1 MPAHA
6 PILIMA
12 IGNPSRGDD
21 AIGPLLLDA
30 FAQWLAQQT
39 PAMRDRIE
47 LLQEQQLM
55 VEHVADLSLRQRVL
69 IVDAAAQ
76 SSPQAISLTTV
87 APNAPRPQMPGHQMA
102 PEQLLSWYQH
112 LHQTPPPPCQCLT
125 IRGEQFEL
133 GAALSPEVR
142 AVQDE
147 ALARLISWAQLAAQD
162 VEATHA

>member
-1 MPAHA
+1 MPAIS

-21 AIGPLLLDA
+21 AIGPVLLDA

-39 PAMRDRIE
+39 PAMQDRIE

-69 IVDAAAQ
+69 IVDASAQ
-76 SSPQAISLTTV
+76 SSPLAIALTTV
-87 APNAPRPQMPGHQMA
+87 APNAPRPQMPGHQMT
-102 PEQLLSWYQH
+102 PEQLLNWYQH
-112 LHQTPPPPCQCLT
+112 LHQIAPPPCECLT
-125 IRGEQFEL
+125 IRGVQFEL

-147 ALARLISWAQLAAQD
+147 ALHTLITWAKQAAQD
-162 VEATHA
+162 VEAAHA